1 MHTPV
6 IIGTGQVVYRGQ
18 PVAASEFSP
27 VGLAATAASRALS
40 DAGLGS
46 EGAAKIDVIAAV
58 RQFADSYVGG
68 EHPFGS
74 ANNYPRAVA
83 TRIGANPER
92 AIYGEVGGQS
102 PQRLVNELCEVIA
115 EGRQEMA
122 LLVGAEATGLV
133 KAARRVGC
141 LALDWNEDTGGE
153 LDDRGIGQPLVNKSE
168 ARHRLFHPV
177 NVYALIEHALRARLG
192 RTREQH
198 RQAMA
203 KLFATF
209 SVIAAQ
215 NPYAQFPVAR
225 TADFLATVSVENY
238 AISDPFT
245 KWLVAQDAVNQG
257 AAVLIASEAQADRLE
272 VAKGRRVYL
281 HGYAD
286 VDDLFVSERP
296 RIGGSQAL
304 HLAARHA
311 LEAANIG
318 VRQLLDIDL
327 YSCFPCAV
335 SVACE
340 AFGIDE
346 GEARPLTVTG
356 GLPYFGGPGNAY
368 SLFAIAEMVSRLR
381 SETSAVGVVSAN
393 GGYLSKESIGIYSA
407 TPPGRPWLRVDS
419 RHLTA
424 QIRRQGVE
432 VSSRPGG
439 GGVIETFTV
448 DYQKG
453 RPVAGWVLGRMR
465 ESNQRFIALVHRE
478 DGETLQGLL
487 SGEPIGRAVQVTAGE
502 KVNVFRFAD

>member
-18 PVAASEFSP
+18 PVAGSEFSP

-46 EGAAKIDVIAAV
+46 QGAAKIDVIAAV

-68 EHPFGS
+68 EHPFGR
-74 ANNYPRAVA
+74 ANNFPRAVA

-92 AIYGEVGGQS
+92 AIYGDVGGQS

-122 LLVGAEATGLV
+122 LLVGAEATGLL
-133 KAARRVGC
+133 KAAQRVG
-141 LALDWNEDTGGE
+141 LALDWNEDTSGE
-153 LDDRGIGQPLVNKSE
+153 LDDRGIGQPLVNEFE
-168 ARHRLFHPV
+168 ARHRLFPPV
-177 NVYALIEHALRARLG
+177 NMYALIEHALRARLG

-198 RQAMA
+198 QQAMA

-209 SVIAAQ
+209 SVVAAQ
-215 NPYAQFPVAR
+215 NSYSQFPVAR
-225 TADFLATVSVENY
+225 SADFLATASVENY

-257 AAVLIASEAQADRLE
+257 AAVLIASEAHADRLGI
-272 VAKGRRVYL
+272 AKGRRVYL

-296 RIGGSQAL
+296 LIGGSQAL
-304 HLAARHA
+304 GLAARYA
-311 LEAANIG
+311 MDAANIG
-318 VRQLLDIDL
+318 IGQVRDIDL

-340 AFGIDE
+340 AFGSDE
-346 GEARPLTVTG
+346 GEARPWTVTG

-393 GGYLSKESIGIYSA
+393 GGYLSKESIGIYCA
-407 TPPGRPWLRVDS
+407 TPPGGPWQRVDS
-419 RHLTA
+419 RHLTV

-432 VSSRPGG
+432 VSSLPGG
-439 GGVIETFTV
+439 GGVVETFTV
-448 DYQKG
+448 DYKKG
-453 RPVAGWVLGRMR
+453 RPVAGWVLGRLR
-465 ESNQRFIALVHRE
+465 DSNQRFIALVHRE
-478 DGETLQGLL
+478 DRETLQGLL
-487 SGEPIGRAVQVTAGE
+487 SGEPVGRAVQVTAGE